1 MDFDKLDG
9 LTLELPFDTQS
20 CLTGVDSHTAG
31 EINRIILTGYGRVK
45 GQTMA
50 QKREHLMSELDWV
63 RQATCLEPR
72 GHRHLMGAALT
83 EPVTEGA
90 EFGLVYMDSRRY
102 PFLCG
107 TATIGAVT
115 TLIRL
120 GLIPFTPPQ
129 TEVVVDTPSGPMP
142 ARARIVDGRVVS
154 VAVRA
159 VPSFVQA
166 SGQALDVPGI
176 GPLRVETVC
185 VGGFFVMV
193 AADQLPVPLD
203 VRRHGSRLVDMGMA
217 IIAAANDQL
226 KVAHPLRPEVRT
238 VDVVKFYDP
247 QAHGAGVGR
256 GIVIYGEGQI
266 DRSPCGT
273 GTAAICTLL
282 HHRGELAVG
291 KSFASISPIDTRFT
305 ARIAAET
312 RIGELPGVEVEIEG
326 AAHVTGIHRFVLDP
340 DDPLPD
346 GFLL

>member
-1 MDFDKLDG
+1 MAPAHRS
-9 LTLELPFDTQS
+9 LERIETHCGPAIIT
-20 CLTGVDSHTAG
+20 VDSHTAG
-31 EINRIILTGYGRVK
+31 ERTRLIVAGMPPLTGD
-45 GQTMA
+45 TMA
-50 QKREHLMSELDWV
+50 AKLEDFRSRCDHLRRL
-63 RQATCLEPR
+63 LLHEPR
-72 GHRHLMGAALT
+72 GDGKLLAALVT
-83 EPVTEGA
+83 EPVSPDA
-90 EFGLVYMDSRRY
+90 AFGLLYMDGRRY
-102 PFLCG
+102 PYLCG
-107 TATIGAVT
+107 HATIGAVAT
-115 TLIRL
+115 FLQAGWIVAEAPETL
-120 GLIPFTPPQ
+120 
-129 TEVVVDTPSGPMP
+129 VVVDTPSGPMP

-203 VRRHGSRLVDMGMA
+203 VRRHGSRLVDKGMA